1 MIRSFKDAKTEA
13 VASGKAPKGFPAD
26 LVWPAVRKLMVIET
40 ACIPEDI
47 RPMSGTVAH
56 DGTRDEEN
64 HEEICED
71 AGDVGPES
79 NAWLNSA

>member
-26 LVWPAVRKLMVIET
+26 LVWPAVRKLMVI
-40 ACIPEDI
+40 
-47 RPMSGTVAH
+47 

-79 NAWLNSA
+79 NAWLSSA

>member
-47 RPMSGTVAH
+47 HPMSGTVAH
-56 DGTRDEEN
+56 DGTRRTTKRY
-64 HEEICED
+64 
-71 AGDVGPES
+71 ARMPVMS
-79 NAWLNSA
+79 ALSLTLWSNSA